1 MRFSGHEIGYAE
13 RAIGT
18 CAVWIGTAGGDR
30 EMTSRQS
37 IADQASGAS
46 DFAPLVERLFQDA
59 PMALQIYGADGRCVL
74 SNDAFHR
81 MFDASIV
88 RGLDALADDSFERQ
102 SLRDAIRRALGGETV
117 RLVIEDGEALLAK
130 STRSGESR
138 FQAIDVTAFPLWD
151 GERVQKVAVCYQPI
165 AIGRSRGSEQL
176 RIDDERQKSNERLRR
191 AFEAGRML
199 AWETSLISREIHVSE
214 NASELLGLL
223 ENQTLDRLDDAL
235 ALVHAEDR
243 PGLEAALE
251 RAVQEGRAHAR
262 RFRIIRP
269 GNGEVRW
276 LEWRAVT
283 SGPSPEGAVVRGVI
297 IDVTES
303 VEAEEARFMSE
314 ARYRTQ
320 FEAAPEAI
328 VTFDVDNG
336 CFMEVN
342 EKAEKL
348 FGYSRGQ
355 LMKLSPVDVS
365 PATQP
370 DGRPSEQV
378 VRAHIAE
385 AMRGERPTFD
395 WLHRDASGRDF
406 HCEVRLVRLP
416 DPGRNLCRGSIVDIS
431 DRKQAE
437 AARARLEE
445 ALRRTE
451 DQLRQSQKM
460 EAIGRLAGGV
470 AHDFNNLLS
479 VVLSYSTFA
488 LSALDADDPVAADVR
503 EIQSAGKRAADLTRQ
518 LLAFSR
524 QQMLAPAVL
533 DLNEVVGHMD
543 TMLQRL
549 IGEDVDLRTIT
560 PPRIGKVKVD
570 RGQIE
575 QVIMNLAINA
585 RDAMPNGGTLT
596 IETADIFLDEPYAS
610 SHVGVKVGP
619 HVLLSVADSGLG
631 MTPEVQARIFEP
643 FFTTKERGK
652 GTGLGLS
659 TVLGIVEQSGGSISV
674 ASEPG
679 RGATFR
685 IYFPLTDED
694 PDSTQLTTA
703 PRTLR
708 GTETILLVEDEEQL
722 RALGC
727 QILMKSGYQVLVAES
742 ATDALGICQKYEG
755 PIHLLLTD
763 VVMPLMNGREL
774 AERAAPL
781 RPSMKVLYVSG
792 YTDNTIVHHGVL
804 DEGVA
809 FLQKPI
815 TPDSLRRKLRD
826 VLDNERKSD
835 APRGR
840 SS

>member
-1 MRFSGHEIGYAE
+1 
-13 RAIGT
+13 
-18 CAVWIGTAGGDR
+18 
-30 EMTSRQS
+30 MTSRVA
-37 IADQASGAS
+37 IAGPATSVENLVPVMERFFRD
-46 DFAPLVERLFQDA
+46 APLAF
-59 PMALQIYGADGRCVL
+59 QIYDADGRCVI
-74 SNDAFHR
+74 SNAAFHR
-81 MFDASIV
+81 MFLTEAAGE
-88 RGLDALADDSFERQ
+88 RGAFSDDMVLGD
-102 SLRDAIRRALGGETV
+102 SLRDAFQRALAGETI
-117 RLVIEDGEALLAK
+117 RLSVNDTEALLPNA
-130 STRSGESR
+130 TLQGQELGHGVE
-138 FQAIDVTAFPLWD
+138 VTAYPLSD
-151 GERVQKVAVCYQPI
+151 DEQVVRHVAICYQPMPVE
-165 AIGRSRGSEQL
+165 RSRGSEQL
-176 RIDDERQKSNERLRR
+176 RIDGERQKSNERLRR

-199 AWETSLISREIHVSE
+199 AWETNLAARDIHVSD
-214 NASELLGLL
+214 NAGELLGLL
-223 ENQTLDRLDDAL
+223 EDQTLERLDDAL
-235 ALVHAEDR
+235 AVVHPEDR

-251 RAVQEGRAHAR
+251 RAAQEGSGHDR

-283 SGPSPEGAVVRGVI
+283 AGPSEAGALVSGVVM
-297 IDVTES
+297 DVTDS

-328 VTFDVDNG
+328 VTLDVVNG

-355 LMKLSPVDVS
+355 LMKLSPADVS
-365 PATQP
+365 PELQP
-370 DGRPSEQV
+370 DGRPSKDV
-378 VRAHIAE
+378 ADAHVAE
-385 AMRGERPTFD
+385 AMRGERPTFE
-395 WLHRDASGRDF
+395 WLHRDASGREF

-416 DPGRNLCRGSIVDIS
+416 DPGRNLCRGSIVDIT
-431 DRKQAE
+431 DRKKAE
-437 AARARLEE
+437 AARTRLEE

-479 VVLSYSTFA
+479 VVLSYSAFA
-488 LSALDADDPVAADVR
+488 LSALADDDPVAADVR

-524 QQMLAPAVL
+524 QQMLAPAVV
-533 DLNEVVGHMD
+533 DLNDVVRHMD
-543 TMLQRL
+543 TMLRRL
-549 IGEDVDLRTIT
+549 IGEDVDLRTVT
-560 PPRIGKVKVD
+560 PSYIGKVKVD

-575 QVIMNLAINA
+575 QVIMNLTINA
-585 RDAMPNGGTLT
+585 RDAMPNGGMLT
-596 IETADIFLDEPYAS
+596 IETSDVFLDEQYAS
-610 SHVGVKVGP
+610 THVGIKVGP
-619 HVLLSVADSGLG
+619 HVLLSVKDSGVG

-659 TVLGIVEQSGGSISV
+659 TVLGIVEQSGGSIAVS
-674 ASEPG
+674 SEPG
-679 RGATFR
+679 GGAAFR
-685 IYFPLTDED
+685 IYFPCTDED
-694 PDSTQLTTA
+694 PDSTQLLTS
-703 PRTLR
+703 PRTLQ
-708 GTETILLVEDEEQL
+708 GTETILLVEDEGQL
-722 RALGC
+722 RALGY
-727 QILMKSGYQVLVAES
+727 QILTKSGYQVLVAES
-742 ATDALGICQKYEG
+742 AADALSICQKYEG

-774 AERAAPL
+774 AERAASL

-815 TPDSLRRKLRD
+815 TPDVLRRKLRD
-826 VLDNERKSD
+826 VLDAERRSD

-840 SS
+840 AS